1 MIAHPSKGCVL
12 CIDDEPHVLR
22 ALQWLLKKDFEVHT
36 CENAADALR
45 LLRKHDFDV
54 VVSDQRMPG
63 ITGVEFLRH
72 VRKLAPRAMRILLT
86 GYSDLDAMV
95 SSINESEVYRFITKP
110 WDVKGLPQL
119 IADAAQVAREE
130 APPPADATDLDMT
143 HAADAPPSGPASP
156 SLARVSASPAPV
168 AVPLALTSPVAVL
181 PLAMAAAP
189 SGTECVLVIDD
200 SQETHAMAEQMLR
213 GTAVV
218 LHAFDL
224 PAALDFLNSR
234 KVSVIVSEVQVGG
247 LDATRLLRMIRHK
260 HPQIVTLVLSG
271 KRDAEVVMALIN
283 QGQVFRI
290 MPKPV
295 KPAFVRLIV
304 DAALKRH
311 RELVAKHSMQRR
323 FAVDETAPELAHSLL
338 ADVVKAAAPTA
349 TPAPPRYGSNGRG
362 NVLRMPPPRAPA
374 SLAMRAGQ
382 ATIAQAPV
390 AHDESFV
397 ASLKAGFRRLFGS

>member
-1 MIAHPSKGCVL
+1 MSAKTSKGCVL

-22 ALQWLLKKDFEVHT
+22 ALQWLLKKDFEVYT
-36 CENAADALR
+36 AENAADALR

-95 SSINESEVYRFITKP
+95 SSVNESEVYRFITKP

-130 APPPADATDLDMT
+130 AAVPAEADVVDMQPTVVPTASLAVETLSVAAPPAF
-143 HAADAPPSGPASP
+143 
-156 SLARVSASPAPV
+156 APV
-168 AVPLALTSPVAVL
+168 PGVTVQPVAAAAAVPCI
-181 PLAMAAAP
+181 
-189 SGTECVLVIDD
+189 ECVLVIDD
-200 SQETHAMAEQMLR
+200 SQELHAMAEQVLQD
-213 GTAVV
+213 TASV

-224 PAALDFLNSR
+224 PTALDILGTR
-234 KVSVIVSEVQVGG
+234 KVSVIVSEVQVDG

-271 KRDAEVVMALIN
+271 QRDAEIVKALIN

-290 MPKPV
+290 VPKPV
-295 KPAFVRLIV
+295 KPAFIRLIV
-304 DAALKRH
+304 EAALKRH
-311 RELVAKHSMQRR
+311 RELIARPSVQRR
-323 FAVDETAPELAHSLL
+323 FAVEKTAPEVAESLF
-338 ADVVKAAAPTA
+338 ADVVKASAASVRPEA
-349 TPAPPRYGSNGRG
+349 TVRADAF
-362 NVLRMPPPRAPA
+362 RMFRPRAPA
-374 SLAMRAGQ
+374 ALAIQAGPFS
-382 ATIAQAPV
+382 IAVNSGADAQV
-390 AHDESFV
+390 AHGSHDESFV
-397 ASLKAGFRRLFGS
+397 ASLRAGFRRLFGT